1 MYYSFEIDYINGKIR
16 ISEIDLSRNF
26 ESFGIVVFEV
36 VVVLDFYQAI
46 RFFRE
51 TEIEEFWKCAELY
64 WKYMYRER
72 LKSFQRMVFG
82 FYCIILFFISKMFRI
97 FELYRKILKNILQFS
112 FSNFFKTLKNITLS
126 NDF

>member
-1 MYYSFEIDYINGKIR
+1 
-16 ISEIDLSRNF
+16 
-26 ESFGIVVFEV
+26 
-36 VVVLDFYQAI
+36 
-46 RFFRE
+46 
-51 TEIEEFWKCAELY
+51 
-64 WKYMYRER
+64 MYRER

>member
-26 ESFGIVVFEV
+26 ESFGIVVFEG

-51 TEIEEFWKCAELY
+51 TEIEEF
-64 WKYMYRER
+64 
-72 LKSFQRMVFG
+72 
-82 FYCIILFFISKMFRI
+82 
-97 FELYRKILKNILQFS
+97 
-112 FSNFFKTLKNITLS
+112 
-126 NDF
+126 